1 VPTLRRLPRVILEA
15 VALLAAA
22 PAAGLLAAAPLAG
35 GTGRVHGPTSRLR
48 RSLRAAT
55 AEGFGAELVSA
66 CAGPTILAGWA
77 LHLGASPLEVGALGA
92 VPQLA
97 QLVQLPAAWVTATLG
112 RRRVAIATVA
122 LSRQALLPLALAP
135 LLGLSAAGGRALLL
149 GVAALSA
156 VLGVLGNNA
165 WTAWM
170 GELVPEGLRG
180 RYFGRRTALCT
191 LGGTIAGVAVARF
204 LDAFTTRGRA
214 DLALS
219 VLAALACLLGVAATA
234 CMARQ
239 HDVASPGAPRPAP
252 PPLAAALRPL
262 RDPDARAFVRF
273 QVAWNAAVG
282 VGGSFFTFHL
292 LHNLRASFTLVAVYT
307 AAGAAVR
314 MLAAP
319 LWGKALDRFGARPV
333 LAACSFAAAA
343 MPLIWLTTSPTFLWP
358 IALDALVGGVA
369 WSGHGLAT
377 FSLPLSLAPRRE
389 RPFYLATFAMAGGA
403 AYAAATWVGG
413 GLSAVLPHAVAT
425 LGVAGGHGLELLFA
439 LSAAGRFAAAF
450 LALRISEEGACTLG
464 ELHRAATGAA
474 LGALAEVRVRVY
486 RAR

>member
-1 VPTLRRLPRVILEA
+1 V
-15 VALLAAA
+15 LAAA

-35 GTGRVHGPTSRLR
+35 GAGRIHGPMSRLR

-55 AEGFGAELVSA
+55 AEGLGAELVNA

-77 LHLGASPLEVGALGA
+77 LHLGATPLEVAALGA
-92 VPQLA
+92 IPQLA
-97 QLVQLPAAWVTATLG
+97 QLVQLPSAWVTAALG
-112 RRRVAIATVA
+112 RRRVAIAAVA

-135 LLGLSAAGGRALLL
+135 LLHLPPAGGRVLLL
-149 GVAALSA
+149 LVAGLSA

-191 LGGTIAGVAVARF
+191 LGGTVAGVGVARL
-204 LDAFTTRGRA
+204 LDALASRGLA
-214 DLALS
+214 DLALAA
-219 VLAALACLLGVAATA
+219 LAAGACLLGAGTTA
-234 CMARQ
+234 LMCRQ
-239 HDVASPGAPRPAP
+239 HDVPGARPAP
-252 PPLAAALRPL
+252 PSLAAALRPL
-262 RDPDARAFVRF
+262 SDATARSLLRY
-273 QVAWNAAVG
+273 QLAWNAAVG

-292 LHNLRASFTLVAVYT
+292 LHNLRASFTLVALYT
-307 AAGAAVR
+307 AAAAGVR
-314 MLAAP
+314 ILAAP
-319 LWGKALDRFGARPV
+319 LWGRALDRFGARPV

-343 MPLIWLTTSPTFLWP
+343 LPLVWLTTSPAFLWP

-369 WSGHGLAT
+369 WSGHGLAS
-377 FSLPLSLAPRRE
+377 FSLPLSLAPRRD

-403 AYAAATWVGG
+403 AYAAATWLGG
-413 GLSAVLPHAVAT
+413 DLSAALPHAVAT
-425 LGVAGGHGLELLFA
+425 LGVRGGHGLELVFA
-439 LSAAGRFAAAF
+439 LSALGRFSAAF

-474 LGALAEVRVRVY
+474 LGALAEVRVKVQ